1 MGFPPLIVL
10 DTHTLIWAVEGDGR
24 LGTSASR
31 LIEET
36 VRTDRVAVSA
46 ITPWEIALLVERRR
60 LRLGREVGAWIAQ
73 ALALPGITLIPIEP
87 AIAIDCVRLP
97 GEFHADPADRF
108 IVATARH
115 LEVPLLTADRK
126 ILAYAEAGHVRA
138 VDISSVR

>member
-1 MGFPPLIVL
+1 MIVL

-24 LGTSASR
+24 LGRSASR

-36 VRTDRVAVSA
+36 VQTDRVAVSA

-60 LRLGREVGAWIAQ
+60 LRLGRDVGEWIAE
-73 ALALPGITLIPIEP
+73 ALALPGVALIPIEP
-87 AIAIDCVRLP
+87 AIAIDSVRLP

-115 LEVPLLTADRK
+115 LRAPLLTADRR
-126 ILAYAEAGHVRA
+126 ILAYSAAGHVRA
-138 VDISSVR
+138 VDIC

>member
-1 MGFPPLIVL
+1 MGVAALIVL

-24 LGTSASR
+24 LGKSASR

-36 VRTDRVAVSA
+36 VQADRVAVSA

-60 LRLGREVGAWIAQ
+60 LRLGREVGAWIAE
-73 ALALPGITLIPIEP
+73 ALALPGVALIPIEP
-87 AIAIDCVRLP
+87 AIAIDSVRLP

-115 LEVPLLTADRK
+115 LQVPLLTADRR
-126 ILAYAEAGHVRA
+126 ILAYSAAGHVRA
-138 VDISSVR
+138 VDIC